1 MLFRSVSFKMPQDM
15 KPYNIID
22 NDDEAEV
29 NMYGEIVSEIP
40 TDWWGD
46 RIEGMY
52 IILADFL
59 NDMEQLKSKAKVTFH
74 INSPGGEV
82 FAGVSIYNR
91 IREFKGVVSTV
102 VDGLAASAASII
114 AQGGTKGHR
123 KVCNGSL
130 TMIHGASSFMFGH
143 YNVNELKDSIAK
155 LNAIDKSLAD
165 IYASCTGLDLE
176 KIKNMMT
183 KTTWMSAQ
191 DAIENGFADEIVDMG
206 QPVTMSINKN
216 RDIMIVNGV
225 PMSVKGFM
233 NIPDYIQV
241 YEEVIARKQP
251 DVIKKAQTGGGK
263 HMTLEELIKQE
274 PELVDQIRNTAIQST
289 QTDMQQAISVAVNDE
304 LNRLKSIDEIAGK
317 IVDKSLIE
325 KAKYGE
331 VKMSAADL
339 ALEALKSQKDF
350 GQTFLDNMKEDIQNS
365 GVIKIEPAPTGNLSA
380 EEQAKKD
387 IMDGAALIAGIVLEN
402 K

>member
-1 MLFRSVSFKMPQDM
+1 
-15 KPYNIID
+15 
-22 NDDEAEV
+22 
-29 NMYGEIVSEIP
+29 
-40 TDWWGD
+40 
-46 RIEGMY
+46 
-52 IILADFL
+52 
-59 NDMEQLKSKAKVTFH
+59 
-74 INSPGGEV
+74 
-82 FAGVSIYNR
+82 
-91 IREFKGVVSTV
+91 
-102 VDGLAASAASII
+102 
-114 AQGGTKGHR
+114 
-123 KVCNGSL
+123 
-130 TMIHGASSFMFGH
+130 
-143 YNVNELKDSIAK
+143 
-155 LNAIDKSLAD
+155 
-165 IYASCTGLDLE
+165 
-176 KIKNMMT
+176 
-183 KTTWMSAQ
+183 
-191 DAIENGFADEIVDMG
+191 
-206 QPVTMSINKN
+206 
-216 RDIMIVNGV
+216 
-225 PMSVKGFM
+225 
-233 NIPDYIQV
+233 
-241 YEEVIARKQP
+241 
-251 DVIKKAQTGGGK
+251 
-263 HMTLEELIKQE
+263 MTLEELIKQE